1 MNKRTPENQTDII
14 EDWAKPTFPAPAY
27 APDMLEIA
35 LADKNLKELAVIQRN
50 IKATKAL
57 EAEETKDQRKAFQLW
72 YRQHLSGLFKA
83 EQVDAAVAQVLGR
96 DIGSIRSWKTAFG
109 WSKRMENLKKEEK
122 AEEKLLLYAKNEA
135 IEHGSLDVVL
145 RYLAYIQSLD
155 SSKIEIHHVKMM
167 MQLVEFSQKNKGIMD
182 APGQTIS
189 AAGVS
194 LTIQQN

>member
-14 EDWAKPTFPAPAY
+14 EDWTKSTFPAPAY

-57 EAEETKDQRKAFQLW
+57 EAEETKDQKKAFQLW

-96 DIGSIRSWKTAFG
+96 DIGSIRSWKTTFG